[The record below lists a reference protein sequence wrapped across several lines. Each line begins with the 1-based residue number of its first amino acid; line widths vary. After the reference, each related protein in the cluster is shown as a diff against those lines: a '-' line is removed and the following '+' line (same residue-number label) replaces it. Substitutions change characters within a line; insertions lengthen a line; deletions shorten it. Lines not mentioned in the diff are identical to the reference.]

1 VKIKYTVNPNLLE
14 EPNSRLKVIRYFL
27 EKHISRRLELQK
39 KQDYYETKHEILDK
53 QAPEDETK
61 PDNRLVNNYAK
72 YIVDVATGYFMG
84 IAPTYNAGENNKA
97 LDEDLKDIFKLND
110 EPDTNSELAKQC
122 SIKGLAYEL
131 VYQGEDAKT
140 HFKDLDATE
149 TFLIRDNSV
158 DENVLLGVRFYDE
171 LDPVLERTYIKVI
184 VYSDR
189 EIEYYD
195 YSERSLFEI
204 DIEEHFFEEVP
215 IIEYIN
221 NEEMMGDFDNV
232 KTLID
237 SYNDS
242 QSNTANDFDYFSDAY
257 LYLVGMQGT
266 ESKDI
271 AELKKNRVLLLNE
284 NGSAGFLT
292 KEINDQASENYK
304 TRLKTDI
311 HTLSFVP
318 DLSDEKFA
326 GTASGVA
333 LKYKLW
339 GLEQLTST
347 KQLKFQK
354 GLRKRLRL
362 INNIWR
368 KKGKNY
374 NIDDV
379 DIAFY
384 RNLPSNILEI
394 VDSINKL
401 GNTISR
407 ETKLEQIPFV
417 DDVKLE
423 LKRIKAEEK
432 EQLDDLG
439 INNNTDL
446 GDDNATKQV
455 LD

>member
-1 VKIKYTVNPNLLE
+1 MRIKYKVDPNLLE
-14 EPNSRLKVIRYFL
+14 DEASRLKVIRYFL
-27 EKHISRRLELQK
+27 EKHIGYRSELLK
-39 KQDYYETKHEILDK
+39 KQSYYETEHDILSQ
-53 QAPEDETK
+53 QAPEDKSK

-97 LDEDLKDIFKLND
+97 LDDDLKDIFKLND

-122 SIKGLAYEL
+122 SIKGVAYEL
-131 VYQGEDAKT
+131 VYQGEDAQT
-140 HFKDLDATE
+140 YFKDLDATE
-149 TFLIRDNSV
+149 TFLIRDNSI
-158 DENVLLGVRFYDE
+158 DENVLLAVRFYEE
-171 LDPVLERTYIKVI
+171 LDPVIEKTYIRVI

-189 EIEYYD
+189 YIEYYD
-195 YSERSLFEI
+195 YVEKSLREI
-204 DIEEHFFEEVP
+204 DIEEHYFDEVP

-221 NEEMMGDFDNV
+221 NEEMMGDFDTV
-232 KTLID
+232 KSLVD
-237 SYNDS
+237 AYNKS
-242 QSNTANDFDYFSDAY
+242 QSNTSNDFEYFSDAY
-257 LYLVGMQGT
+257 MYLVNMQGT
-266 ESKDI
+266 NSDDVNK
-271 AELKKNRVLLLNE
+271 LKEDRVLLLNE
-284 NGSAGFLT
+284 NGAAGFLT
-292 KEINDQASENYK
+292 KEINDSASENYK

-354 GLRKRLRL
+354 GLRQRLRL

-423 LKRIKAEEK
+423 LKRIKKEEK
-432 EQLDDLG
+432 EQLQDLG
-439 INNNTDL
+439 LNDNNDPNKL
-446 GDDNATKQV
+446 GDNNEIK
-455 LD
+455 